1 MTIDYSSYKIF
12 FILSYRNILYGDFV
26 PPPSGARDTQFSKVE
41 YRKIEEFFL

>member
-12 FILSYRNILYGDFV
+12 FILSYRIILYRGLR
-26 PPPSGARDTQFSKVE
+26 PPTEGRDTQFSKVE